1 MRKRGGIMS
10 LKWNVFYHDVNRQRI
25 AVFNI
30 FDHWKFAEDTQKNL
44 KKIKDKDKFA
54 EELRRDLFYYF
65 GSKCEWEVV
74 ITSWVPHITTS
85 ELDRLNAEREKALK
99 EYNREP
105 YSLYVNPNVAEKI
118 DVYNQVMNN
127 WDIFLDYV
135 WNSKK
140 RRKKSVGMPNN
151 QAINLLLHI
160 GNNIDKI
167 ADNDEDAEVYL
178 QAIEKAVSVL
188 KG

>member
-1 MRKRGGIMS
+1 MS

-65 GSKCEWEVV
+65 GSKCEYEVIIAPWCGGKNTEDIKV
-74 ITSWVPHITTS
+74 DI
-85 ELDRLNAEREKALK
+85 
-99 EYNREP
+99 
-105 YSLYVNPNVAEKI
+105 YS
-118 DVYNQVMNN
+118 QVMNN
-127 WDIFLDYV
+127 FDIFCDYV